1 MNAIKLATRKLFRK
15 GEHTTTR
22 IISLAIGLAFGIILL
37 SEVFYYY
44 SFDSFYPD
52 SNRIYVVNESFKS
65 DKNSDKLD
73 THPRVSGAIGPGMK
87 AEVPGIE
94 IATRINSIGTSV
106 FYTEDNSS
114 YKGKFVLA
122 DEYLFDV
129 LYRPMV
135 SGNAKE
141 ILQSP
146 MTCMVSSEIALKM
159 GGNVVGKII
168 EAKEYPG
175 KKLTIGGVFESLP
188 ENTNFEF
195 DIAISMVSTSSFT
208 WDGTENW
215 LGNDRYYTCVKLE
228 KGISPESLAPAV
240 RKMQEKNQNIEELE
254 LKNGV
259 ILKYSFESIQK
270 MYVNNA
276 GDMVLILSSIA
287 LIVLFVSIMNYML
300 LSVSTLVN
308 RAKTSAI
315 FKCYGAEKKDLQAMI
330 FAESTLIF
338 FISLVMAFVLI
349 LILKP
354 LAEAQVGHSLTSTL
368 NIQVVAP
375 ILFILSILMIIIG
388 YFPGRL
394 FAQIPVAA
402 AFRSYHQKNT
412 QWKKLLLAVQF
423 TGAALILAVLVVV
436 SMQYNQMKNA
446 NHGYDVNNVYYGS
459 VSGMDPHK
467 IQVVLNE
474 LQALPQVENAGLGF
488 DVPIN
493 GASGNNVLSP
503 DGEKDLFN
511 VADFYYIDE
520 DYLSILGIPIIAG
533 EGFKEGQNSDLD
545 VIISQKG
552 ASMLA
557 LNNGWKDGVVGKNI
571 SITEHNSNNSTSKIS
586 GVFPDFIIGSIDG
599 QDTRPSVF
607 FYWSKETFLKT
618 FELHPSFPFQIFIKT
633 HPINSTAAANSTSAN
648 TTATTKNIS
657 ANSTHLMQKFT
668 DIFNSAMLHND
679 AQINSLAVAQES
691 KYQAQKGFRN
701 AIYAGSAVILIIS
714 LMGLIGYLN
723 DEIARNRKSL
733 AIRKINGATTTDIVR
748 IFVISI
754 GKLAIPFVLVGLMGA
769 WFLSSKWMQTF
780 VIQIPLHWYIF
791 ALSGIFL
798 LTLTATVAIL
808 NSLKAANQNPVE
820 SLRYE

>member
-44 SFDSFYPD
+44 SFDSIYPD
-52 SNRIYVVNESFKS
+52 SNRIYVVNENFKS
-65 DKNSDKLD
+65 DKSSDKIE
-73 THPRVSGAIGPGMK
+73 THPRVSGAIGPGLK

-94 IATRINSIGTSV
+94 LATRINSIGTSV
-106 FYTEDNSS
+106 FYSEDNNS

-122 DEYLFDV
+122 DQYLFDV

-135 SGNAKE
+135 SGVAKE

-146 MTCMVSSEIALKM
+146 MTCMVSSEIAQKM

-175 KKLTIGGVFESLP
+175 QKLTIGGVFETLP
-188 ENTNFEF
+188 ENSNFKF
-195 DIAISMVSTSSFT
+195 DIAISMLSTAKFT
-208 WDGTENW
+208 WDGTDNW

-254 LKNGV
+254 LKNDL
-259 ILKYSFESIQK
+259 ILKYSFEPIQK
-270 MYVNNA
+270 VYVNSVK
-276 GDMVLILSSIA
+276 DMVFILSSIA
-287 LIVLFVSIMNYML
+287 FVVLFVSIMNYML

-315 FKCYGAEKKDLQAMI
+315 FKCYGAEKRDLHTMI
-330 FAESTLIF
+330 FAESTLLFI
-338 FISLVMAFVLI
+338 ISLVVAFVLI

-354 LAEAQVGHSLTSTL
+354 LAEAQVGHSLNSTL
-368 NIQVVAP
+368 TIYVITP
-375 ILFILSILMIIIG
+375 ILLILTVLMLIIG
-388 YFPGRL
+388 YFPGRI
-394 FAQIPVAA
+394 FAKIPVAA
-402 AFRSYHQKNT
+402 AFRNYHQKNT

-423 TGAALILAVLVVV
+423 TGASLILAVLVVV

-446 NHGYDVNNVYYGS
+446 NHGYQVENVYYGS

-467 IQVVLNE
+467 IQMVLNE
-474 LQALPQVENAGLGF
+474 LKALPQVKNVGLGF

-493 GASGNNVLSP
+493 GGSGNNVISP
-503 DGEKDLFN
+503 DGEKELFN

-520 DYLSILGIPIIAG
+520 NYLSILGIPIISG
-533 EGFKEGQNSDLD
+533 EEFKEGQTSEND
-545 VIISQKG
+545 VMISQKG

-557 LNNGWKDGVVGKNI
+557 LNTGWNDGVIGKNI
-571 SITEHNSNNSTSKIS
+571 AITEHNDNNSNSKIS
-586 GVFPDFIIGSIDG
+586 GIFKDIIVGTIDG
-599 QDTRPSVF
+599 KDTRPSVF
-607 FYWSKETFLKT
+607 FYYSRET
-618 FELHPSFPFQIFIKT
+618 FIKT
-633 HPINSTAAANSTSAN
+633 LEEYPNYSFQILIKTHSTENTAVNSINL
-648 TTATTKNIS
+648 I
-657 ANSTHLMQKFT
+657 QKFT
-668 DIFNSAMLHND
+668 NIFNSAMLHND
-679 AQINSLAVAQES
+679 AQVKSLAAEQES

-701 AIYAGSAVILIIS
+701 AIYAGSAVILLIT
-714 LMGLIGYLN
+714 LMGLTGYLN

-733 AIRKINGATTTDIVR
+733 AIRKINGATTNDIVR
-748 IFVISI
+748 IFVMSI
-754 GKLAIPFVLVGLMGA
+754 GKLAIPFVVIGLMGA
-769 WFLSSKWMQTF
+769 WFLSLKWMQTF
-780 VIQIPLHWYIF
+780 IIQIPLHWYIF

-798 LTLTATVAIL
+798 LALTATVAII

-820 SLRYE
+820 SLHYE

>member
-87 AEVPGIE
+87 AEVPGIKY
-94 IATRINSIGTSV
+94 ATRINSIGTSV
-106 FYTEDNSS
+106 FYAEDNSS

-122 DEYLFDV
+122 DQYLFDI

-146 MTCMVSSEIALKM
+146 MTCMVSSKIAQEM
-159 GGNVVGKII
+159 GGNVVGQII
-168 EAKEYPG
+168 EAKEFPG
-175 KKLTIGGVFESLP
+175 KKLTIGGVFEALP

-195 DIAISMVSTSSFT
+195 DIAISMVSTSNFT
-208 WDGTENW
+208 WDGTDNW

-228 KGISPESLAPAV
+228 KGISPKSLAPAV

-259 ILKYSFESIQK
+259 ILKYSFEPIQK

-287 LIVLFVSIMNYML
+287 LIVLIVSIMNYLL

-315 FKCYGAEKKDLQAMI
+315 FKCYGANKRNLHAMI

-338 FISLVMAFVLI
+338 LISLVVAFVLI

-354 LAEAQVGHSLTSTL
+354 LAQAQVGHSLSSTL
-368 NIQVVAP
+368 NIYVIAP
-375 ILFILSILMIIIG
+375 ILLILTVLMLIIG
-388 YFPGRL
+388 YFPGRI

-402 AFRSYHQKNT
+402 AFRSYHQKNR

-474 LQALPQVENAGLGF
+474 LKALPQVENAGLGF

-493 GASGNNVLSP
+493 GASGNNVMSP
-503 DGEKDLFN
+503 DGEKELFN

-557 LNNGWKDGVVGKNI
+557 LNNGWEDGVVGKNI
-571 SITEHNSNNSTSKIS
+571 SITEHHNRNSSSKIS
-586 GVFPDFIIGSIDG
+586 GIFPDIIVGSIDG
-599 QDTRPSVF
+599 ADVRPSVF
-607 FYWSKETFLKT
+607 FYWSRETFLKT
-618 FELHPSFPFQIFIKT
+618 FELYPSFPFQIFIKT
-633 HPINSTAAANSTSAN
+633 HATNSKSVNST
-648 TTATTKNIS
+648 S
-657 ANSTHLMQKFT
+657 ANSTHLMQKFI

-679 AQINSLAVAQES
+679 AQINSLAVVQES

-701 AIYAGSAVILIIS
+701 AIYAGSAVIVLIT

-748 IFVISI
+748 IFVLSI
-754 GKLAIPFVLVGLMGA
+754 AKLAIPCILIGLMGA
-769 WFLSSKWMQTF
+769 WILSSKWMQTF

-791 ALSGIFL
+791 ALSGLAIL
-798 LTLTATVAIL
+798 ALTATIAIL

-820 SLRYE
+820 SLHYE

>member
-44 SFDSFYPD
+44 SYDRFYPD
-52 SNRIYVVNESFKS
+52 SNRIYVVNQSFKS

-73 THPRVSGAIGPGMK
+73 THPRVSGAIAPGMK

-94 IATRINSIGTSV
+94 YATRINSIGTSV

-135 SGNAKE
+135 SGVAKE

-146 MTCMVSSEIALKM
+146 MTCMVSSEIAQKM

-168 EAKEYPG
+168 EAKEFPG
-175 KKLTIGGVFESLP
+175 MKLTIGGVFEALP

-195 DIAISMVSTSSFT
+195 DIAISMVSTSNFT

-228 KGISPESLAPAV
+228 KGVSPESLAPAV

-254 LKNGV
+254 LKNDL
-259 ILKYSFESIQK
+259 ILKYTFESIEK
-270 MYVNNA
+270 IYFNNA
-276 GDMVLILSSIA
+276 KDMALILASIA
-287 LIVLFVSIMNYML
+287 FIVLFVSIMNYML

-375 ILFILSILMIIIG
+375 ILFILSILMVIIG

-467 IQVVLNE
+467 IQFVLNE
-474 LQALPQVENAGLGF
+474 LKALPQVENAGLGF
-488 DVPIN
+488 DIPIN
-493 GASGNNVLSP
+493 GASGNNVMSS
-503 DGEKDLFN
+503 DREKELFN

-533 EGFKEGQNSDLD
+533 EGFKEGQSSDLD

-557 LNNGWKDGVVGKNI
+557 LNNGWKDGVVGKDI
-571 SITEHNSNNSTSKIS
+571 AITEHHNRNSSSKIS
-586 GVFPDFIIGSIDG
+586 GIFPDLIVGSIDG
-599 QDTRPSVF
+599 ADVRPSVF
-607 FYWSKETFLKT
+607 FYWSRETFLKT
-618 FELHPSFPFQIFIKT
+618 FELYLSFPFQILIKT
-633 HPINSTAAANSTSAN
+633 HAINSLAANSTSAN
-648 TTATTKNIS
+648 STATANSTS
-657 ANSTHLMQKFT
+657 ANSIYLMQKFT

-679 AQINSLAVAQES
+679 AQINSLAAVQES

-701 AIYAGSAVILIIS
+701 AIYAGSAVIILIT

-748 IFVISI
+748 IFVLSI
-754 GKLAIPFVLVGLMGA
+754 AKLAIPCVLIGLMGA
-769 WFLSSKWMQTF
+769 WILSSKWMQTF

-791 ALSGIFL
+791 ALSGLAIL
-798 LTLTATVAIL
+798 ALTATIAIL
-808 NSLKAANQNPVE
+808 NSLKAANQNPVQ